1 MRKNKETHNIEYKRE
16 LNEHFEKVA
25 VSFLNSRGGDIYIG
39 IDDDGNIIGV
49 KNADK
54 TQLKIKDILKNNIS
68 PSVLGLF
75 DVMLEEI
82 DNKKVIKVK
91 ILEGTE
97 RPYYIKKYGLSEKG
111 CFIRNGNASDPM
123 PQSLIDK
130 LYASRNKNSLSQIIS
145 PIQTLKF
152 EQLQIYYQ
160 EVGLKLNKNFY
171 NFLELLR
178 QDKKFNYIAYLLSDN
193 NNISIRVAKYSSLN
207 RRDLVENNE
216 FGHCCIVK
224 AAKQV
229 LDKLQIENKTLS
241 KITDIRRKDEKLVHP
256 IALREAVMNAF
267 IHNDYTTEE
276 APKFEIF
283 PDRIEIT
290 SYGGLPV
297 NITKKEFFNG
307 YSALR
312 NREIMRV
319 FRDLELAEYLGSGIP
334 RILSFYPKS
343 IFKVTD
349 NFIRVVFPFP
359 VVMNFIENTVERT
372 VENTVKKNVEN
383 TVEMNVENTVV
394 ITVEK
399 DVDVYPENTRDKIIY
414 AIQKNPYV
422 TIKDLEIIT
431 HLTRRGVEYQLNYL
445 KSKGIIKRIG
455 SDKNGYWIIKKIHY
469 FDEKWMKKNVEKSV
483 ENSVKMTVEKN
494 VEMTVEK
501 NLENTVENSSVKN
514 INIENILD
522 TLTLSKLSETAK
534 IILNEISKNP
544 NVTIKELMQTTQ
556 LSRRGIEYNL
566 KKLKDNKIIKR
577 IGSDRSGYW
586 IILKQ
591 KH

>member
-39 IDDDGNIIGV
+39 IDDDGDIVGV

-145 PIQTLKF
+145 HIQNLKF

-312 NREIMRV
+312 NREMMRV

-372 VENTVKKNVEN
+372 VGNTVKKSVEN
-383 TVEMNVENTVV
+383 AVENTVV

-399 DVDVYPENTRDKIIY
+399 DENVYPENTRDKIIY

-469 FDEKWMKKNVEKSV
+469 FDEKWMKKNVEK
-483 ENSVKMTVEKN
+483 NVKMTVEN
-494 VEMTVEK
+494 TVEMTVKK
-501 NLENTVENSSVKN
+501 NVDSTVEKTSEKN
-514 INIENILD
+514 INTENILD